1 MSWWCLRSPS
11 LLATTMVASFPSGPT
26 ACSTSPWATAA
37 RVATLGQRPK
47 PVRSVGKHLAHRCF
61 GPNSRSGIPGA
72 ARQPLCGLHGR
83 QRRDLGL
90 WAKDSPWRF
99 TFDRDNGDLW
109 AGDEGQNSFE
119 EVDLVVKGGN
129 YGWNTLECG
138 HCFSPRTGCDP
149 SGTLLPVIEYSANK
163 GCSVIGGH
171 V

>member
-1 MSWWCLRSPS
+1 MRPLGNGQNRSDLLGSILRID
-11 LLATTMVASFPSGPT
+11 VSGLTPDQGYRVPPDNPF
-26 ACSTSPWATAA
+26 AGSTDARGGIWAY
-37 RVATLGQRPK
+37 
-47 PVRSVGKHLAHRCF
+47 
-61 GPNSRSGIPGA
+61 
-72 ARQPLCGLHGR
+72 GLR
-83 QRRDLGL
+83 I
-90 WAKDSPWRF
+90 PWRF

-149 SGTLLPVIEYSANK
+149 SGTLLPVIECSANK